1 MVHDTLA
8 CLGHNLM
15 KWQAR
20 HVAAQARAKENLEE
34 LLPSSGDAIDC
45 EFAIGAEIVLSEIEV
60 LWQQRQHASSP
71 WWKAGRNEGLN
82 V

>member
-34 LLPSSGDAIDC
+34 PGSA
-45 EFAIGAEIVLSEIEV
+45 
-60 LWQQRQHASSP
+60 
-71 WWKAGRNEGLN
+71 RNI
-82 V
+82 